1 MPPHNPQTRIL
12 NGRETHPMPRNDND
26 GGGPW
31 GSGDNNGGRQD
42 NPWGRPSGQ
51 GGRGQ
56 EPADLEELV
65 GKIDESLK
73 GLFGGGKR
81 RGSGGNGGS
90 AGDGGG
96 AKGGGVF
103 PVVVFFVVVS
113 LGLLFW
119 PGRAVYFV
127 GPEQAGVVLR
137 FGEYVRTTSPGVNVK
152 LPWPVE
158 TVELPEVTTTNTIS
172 IGANNLGESQMLT
185 RDENIVDIAFEVQW
199 RVDLSYADGVR
210 DYLFNVRE
218 PAGTVRAVAESAMRE
233 VVGTSDLVPII
244 TTARAEVSQRTREVM
259 QATLDEYDAGI
270 QILQVNLQ
278 RSQAPQSV
286 IDAFRDVDAAAQDA
300 ERARLDA
307 TAHAN
312 SVIPQARGR
321 AATITENAQAYRDS
335 VIAEAQG
342 QADRFVAVYEEYAQ
356 APEVTR
362 QRMYLETMEIVLGN
376 SELIILD
383 EQGGAVPY
391 LPLNELG
398 RSRAA
403 QGDQQ

>member
-1 MPPHNPQTRIL
+1 MPWNEN
-12 NGRETHPMPRNDND
+12 NG

-31 GSGDNNGGRQD
+31 GSGGNDNNGNRGN
-42 NPWGRPSGQ
+42 NPWGNRGGPNRP
-51 GGRGQ
+51 GGGQ
-56 EPADLEELV
+56 EPPDL
-65 GKIDESLK
+65 DEIVERFQASL
-73 GLFGGGKR
+73 GRMFGGGGGKR
-81 RGSGGNGGS
+81 AGGGSGGGKGGS
-90 AGDGGG
+90 FMT
-96 AKGGGVF
+96 VL
-103 PVVVFFVVVS
+103 VVFLI
-113 LGLLFW
+113 LGAAVLFW
-119 PGRAVYFV
+119 PGRAIYSV
-127 GPEQAGVVLR
+127 GPEQNGVVLR
-137 FGEYVRTTSPGVNVK
+137 FGEYVRTSTPGLHVK
-152 LPWPVE
+152 LPWPIE

-199 RVDLSYADGVR
+199 RVDLSYPDGVR
-210 DYLFNVRE
+210 DYLFNVRDPE
-218 PAGTVRAVAESAMRE
+218 RTVRAVAESAMRE

-259 QATLDEYDAGI
+259 QSTLDEYDAGI

-300 ERARLDA
+300 ERARLNA

-312 SVIPQARGR
+312 RVIPEARGE
-321 AATITENAQAYRDS
+321 AAQITQQAQAYRDS

-342 QADRFVAVYEEYAQ
+342 QADRFVAIYDEYVQ

-362 QRMYLETMEIVLGN
+362 RRMFLETMEQVLGR

-398 RSRAA
+398 RNRTAP
-403 QGDQQ
+403 GGQQ

>member
-1 MPPHNPQTRIL
+1 MPWNEN
-12 NGRETHPMPRNDND
+12 NG

-31 GSGDNNGGRQD
+31 GSGGNNNGDRGN
-42 NPWGRPSGQ
+42 NPWGNRGGSNRP
-51 GGRGQ
+51 GGGGQ
-56 EPADLEELV
+56 EPPDLDEL
-65 GKIDESLK
+65 IARLNQSL
-73 GLFGGGKR
+73 GRMFGGGGGKR
-81 RGSGGNGGS
+81 GGSG
-90 AGDGGG
+90 AGGG
-96 AKGGGVF
+96 KGGNFLTVL
-103 PVVVFFVVVS
+103 VVFLIIGAGV
-113 LGLLFW
+113 LFW
-119 PGRAVYFV
+119 PGRAIYSV

-137 FGEYVRTTSPGVNVK
+137 FGEYERTTAPGLHVK
-152 LPWPVE
+152 LPWPIE

-172 IGANNLGESQMLT
+172 IGANNLAESQMLT

-199 RVDLSYADGVR
+199 RVNLAYADGVR
-210 DYLFNVRE
+210 DYLFNVRDPE
-218 PAGTVRAVAESAMRE
+218 ATVRAVAESAMRE

-244 TTARAEVSQRTREVM
+244 TTARSEVSQRTRDVM

-278 RSQAPQSV
+278 RAQAPQSV

-300 ERARLDA
+300 ERARLNA

-312 SVIPQARGR
+312 SVIPAARGE
-321 AATITENAQAYRDS
+321 AASITQQAQAYRDS

-342 QADRFVAVYEEYAQ
+342 QADRFVAIYNEYTQ

-362 QRMYLETMEIVLGN
+362 RRMFLETMEQVLGR

-391 LPLNELG
+391 LPLDQLG
-398 RSRAA
+398 RNRAA
-403 QGDQQ
+403 AGGDQ

>member
-1 MPPHNPQTRIL
+1 MPWNEN
-12 NGRETHPMPRNDND
+12 NG

-31 GSGDNNGGRQD
+31 GSGGNEGGNRGN
-42 NPWGRPSGQ
+42 NPWGNRGGPNRP
-51 GGRGQ
+51 GGGQ
-56 EPADLEELV
+56 EPPDLDEL
-65 GKIDESLK
+65 IARLNQSL
-73 GLFGGGKR
+73 GRMFGGGGGKR
-81 RGSGGNGGS
+81 GEAGSGGGKGGS
-90 AGDGGG
+90 FLAVLIVFVIIG
-96 AKGGGVF
+96 AAV
-103 PVVVFFVVVS
+103 
-113 LGLLFW
+113 LFW
-119 PGRAVYFV
+119 PGRAIYSV

-137 FGEYVRTTSPGVNVK
+137 FGDYNRTSSPGLHVK
-152 LPWPVE
+152 LPWPIE

-172 IGANNLGESQMLT
+172 IGANNLAESQMLT

-210 DYLFNVRE
+210 DFLFNVRDPE
-218 PAGTVRAVAESAMRE
+218 RTVRAVAESAMRE

-244 TTARAEVSQRTREVM
+244 TTARSEVSQRTREVM
-259 QATLDEYDAGI
+259 QSTLDEYDAGI

-278 RSQAPQSV
+278 RAQAPQSV

-312 SVIPQARGR
+312 SVIPQARGE
-321 AATITENAQAYRDS
+321 AARITQQAQAYRDS

-342 QADRFVAVYEEYAQ
+342 QADRFVAIYDEYRQ

-362 QRMYLETMEIVLGN
+362 RRMFLETMEQVLGR
-376 SELIILD
+376 SDLIILD

-391 LPLNELG
+391 LPLDQLG
-398 RSRAA
+398 RNRVPVGGN
-403 QGDQQ
+403 Q